1 MNLTLHANDWWQLF
15 LHFLSLSLLAVGGAI
30 TTSPDMHR
38 YLVTQQSWLTDA
50 QFTASIA
57 LAQAAPGPNILFV
70 GLMGWHIGI
79 NAGGGHAAGAAAWP
93 LGLLGLLLC
102 MVAILLPSS
111 VLTYTA
117 TQWAHRHREK
127 RGVKAFKQGLAPLV
141 VALLL
146 ATGWVLSSAHAN
158 PTTDWPL
165 WLLTAVVTLLV
176 WRTKLHLLW
185 LLGAGALLG
194 AFGLV

>member
-1 MNLTLHANDWWQLF
+1 MNLTLHATDWWQLF

-79 NAGGGHAAGAAAWP
+79 NAGGGHAAGSTAWP
-93 LGLLGLLLC
+93 LGLLGLLLSL
-102 MVAILLPSS
+102 VAILLPSS

-117 TQWAHRHREK
+117 TQWAHRHREQ

-158 PTTDWPL
+158 PATDWPL
-165 WLLTAVVTLLV
+165 WLLTAVATLLV
-176 WRTKLHLLW
+176 WQTKLHLLW

>member
-1 MNLTLHANDWWQLF
+1 MNLTLHATDWWQLF

-38 YLVTQQSWLTDA
+38 YLVTQQNWLTEA

-79 NAGGGHAAGAAAWP
+79 NAGGGHAAGSTAWP
-93 LGLLGLLLC
+93 LGLLGLLLSL
-102 MVAILLPSS
+102 VAILLPSS

-117 TQWAHRHREK
+117 TQWAHRHREQ

-158 PTTDWPL
+158 PATDWPL

-194 AFGLV
+194 ALGLV

>member
-38 YLVTQQSWLTDA
+38 YLVTQQNWLTEA

-79 NAGGGHAAGAAAWP
+79 NAGGGHAAGSTAWP
-93 LGLLGLLLC
+93 LGLLGLLLSL
-102 MVAILLPSS
+102 VAILLPSS

-117 TQWAHRHREK
+117 TQWAHRHREQ

-158 PTTDWPL
+158 PATDWPL

>member
-1 MNLTLHANDWWQLF
+1 MNLTLHATDWWQLF

-38 YLVTQQSWLTDA
+38 YLVTQQNWLTEA

-79 NAGGGHAAGAAAWP
+79 NAGGGHAAGSTAWP
-93 LGLLGLLLC
+93 LGLLGLLLSL
-102 MVAILLPSS
+102 VAILLPSS

-117 TQWAHRHREK
+117 TQWAHRHREQ

-158 PTTDWPL
+158 PATDWPL

>member
-1 MNLTLHANDWWQLF
+1 MNMTLHATDWWQLF

-38 YLVTQQSWLTDA
+38 YLVTQQSWLTEA

-79 NAGGGHAAGAAAWP
+79 NAGGGHAAGSTAWP
-93 LGLLGLLLC
+93 LGLLGLLLSL
-102 MVAILLPSS
+102 VAILLPSS

-158 PTTDWPL
+158 PATDWPL
-165 WLLTAVVTLLV
+165 WLLTAVATLLV

-194 AFGLV
+194 ALGLV

>member
-1 MNLTLHANDWWQLF
+1 MNLTLHATDWWQLF

-38 YLVTQQSWLTDA
+38 YLVTQQSWLTEA

-79 NAGGGHAAGAAAWP
+79 NAGGGHAAGSTAWP
-93 LGLLGLLLC
+93 LGLLGLLLSL
-102 MVAILLPSS
+102 VAILLPSS

-117 TQWAHRHREK
+117 TQWAHRHREQ

-158 PTTDWPL
+158 PATDWPL

-194 AFGLV
+194 ALGLV

>member
-1 MNLTLHANDWWQLF
+1 MNLTLHATDWWQLF

-38 YLVTQQSWLTDA
+38 YLVTQQNWLTEA

-79 NAGGGHAAGAAAWP
+79 NAGGGHGAGSTAWP
-93 LGLLGLLLC
+93 LGLLGLLLSL
-102 MVAILLPSS
+102 VAILLPSS

-117 TQWAHRHREK
+117 TQWAHRHREQ

-158 PTTDWPL
+158 PATDWPL